1 MPHRVGPV
9 DSQVITIEARDTT
22 GMDNM
27 ATDDGRSDEVVCR
40 SRLLDHYE
48 AVAAA
53 SQRMLAAARDDR
65 WDEVARLGRALSAID
80 RRAESRLQRPPGST
94 TLKTSVACNYCDA
107 FWPPMPRSAAAL
119 SPWWAQLEDLYRGR
133 VVATT
138 H

>member
-1 MPHRVGPV
+1 MPHRVAPV

-65 WDEVARLGRALSAID
+65 WDEVALWEERCLQLIVELKQTAATARLDDTEDERRLQLLRRILAADAEIRS
-80 RRAESRLQRPPGST
+80 RAE
-94 TLKTSVACNYCDA
+94 
-107 FWPPMPRSAAAL
+107 
-119 SPWWAQLEDLYRGR
+119 PWWAQLEDLYRGR
-133 VVATT
+133 VVAT